1 MNIRLRLTKKKECT
15 VLTWPAKI
23 ILFAALTV
31 IFLFVSFKIPLFL
44 SLNNPI
50 NGKYLVLDGIM
61 PDYSI
66 QRAIEIFNNQNY
78 TTIVATGSKL
88 EAGYFI
94 SEKSTMAELTYA
106 TFVELGFDSTKI
118 IVIPEGDILKDRTY
132 TSALSLKKYFEKHQI
147 TNAEIDILAIGC
159 HARRSKMLFKLALGD
174 NFNVGVYAL
183 PDNSF
188 DINRWWKTSKGVRTV
203 ISETIGYFYAK
214 VFFYPDKNE

>member
-23 ILFAALTV
+23 IFLAVLTV

-61 PDYSI
+61 PDYSV

-106 TFVELGFDSTKI
+106 TFLELGFDSTKI

-132 TSALSLKKYFEKHQI
+132 TSALSLKKYFEKHKI

-214 VFFYPDKNE
+214 VFFYPDKN

>member
-23 ILFAALTV
+23 IIFVAFTCT
-31 IFLFVSFKIPLFL
+31 FLFVLIKIPLFL
-44 SLNNPI
+44 SLNSPV

-78 TTIVATGSKL
+78 TTVVATGSKL
-88 EAGYFI
+88 EAGYFF

-106 TFVELGFDSTKI
+106 TFLELGFDSTKI
-118 IVIPEGDILKDRTY
+118 IVLPEGDILKDRTY
-132 TSALSLKKYFEKHQI
+132 TSALSLKEYFEKNQI
-147 TNAEIDILAIGC
+147 TNAEVDILAIGC

-174 NFNVGVYAL
+174 NYKVGVYSV
-183 PDNSF
+183 PDDSF
-188 DINRWWKTSKGVRTV
+188 NINEWWKTSRGVRSV
-203 ISETIGYFYAK
+203 IGESIAYFYAK
-214 VFFYPDKNE
+214 LFFYP